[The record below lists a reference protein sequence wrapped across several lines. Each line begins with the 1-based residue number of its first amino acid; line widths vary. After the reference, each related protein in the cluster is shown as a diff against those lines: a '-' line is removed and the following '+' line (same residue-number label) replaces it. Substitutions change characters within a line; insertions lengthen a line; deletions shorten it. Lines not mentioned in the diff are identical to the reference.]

1 MARIGIKCLTYAK
14 YKDGGKGNA
23 VQYEKGTMKE
33 DYMAK
38 ADLNITRN
46 DTKEYGDDHQIDS
59 ENGVTAI
66 ALALELTNTDA
77 DIETDLLGEEKSAEG
92 KEQSVTDADAPFV
105 GVGYYMKNRFRGA
118 SIFDAYWV
126 HKMQFSR
133 NTVSAETRREQT
145 NFAHETING
154 SGSGVQLKDDGKTYF
169 YCHEYMQTEA
179 EAKEWL
185 KKKANITASA

>member
-1 MARIGIKCLTYAK
+1 MAKIGIKCLTYAK
-14 YKDGGKGNA
+14 YKDGGRGSA
-23 VQYEKGTMKE
+23 VQYEAGKMKE

-38 ADLNITRN
+38 ADLTITRN

-66 ALALELTNTDA
+66 ALALELTNTDE
-77 DIETDLLGEEKSAEG
+77 DIETDMLGEEKKEAG
-92 KEQSVTDADAPFV
+92 KELAVTDADAPFV
-105 GVGYYMKNRFRGA
+105 GVGFYMKNRFRGT
-118 SIFDAYWV
+118 STFDAYWA

-145 NFAHETING
+145 NFVHETING
-154 SGSGVQLKDDGKTYF
+154 SGSGVQLDGDGKTHF
-169 YCHEYMQTEA
+169 YCHEHMATEA